1 MAVLHQMNSSSF
13 RETTQGHSDQEYRMG
28 GISSGHSEGKYGDH
42 SSGVTVCCKLNV
54 HSGKDYM

>member
-1 MAVLHQMNSSSF
+1 MNSSSF